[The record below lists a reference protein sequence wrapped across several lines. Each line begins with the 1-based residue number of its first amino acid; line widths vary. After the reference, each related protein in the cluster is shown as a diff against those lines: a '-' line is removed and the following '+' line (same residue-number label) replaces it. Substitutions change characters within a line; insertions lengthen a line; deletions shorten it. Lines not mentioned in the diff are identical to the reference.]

1 MNSEETPMNV
11 SVSEASGRVPVT
23 ILRIQGDIDTNS
35 YEALQQRA
43 EQAIQ
48 AGARHLVLDLRDV
61 GYVSSAGVRALNAI
75 FQRLRALAAESDADL
90 YQGVRAGTYKS
101 PHLKLANAA
110 EPVTK
115 VLAMMGMDMFL
126 DIHPSVNAAVESF

>member
-1 MNSEETPMNV
+1 MNI
-11 SVSEASGRVPVT
+11 SVSEVHGRVPVT
-23 ILRIQGDIDTNS
+23 VLRIEGDIDVTT
-35 YEALQQRA
+35 YEAVQQRA
-43 EQAIQ
+43 EAAIE

-75 FQRLRALAAESDADL
+75 FQRLRSTSPESDSDL

-110 EPVTK
+110 EPVQR
-115 VLAMMGMDMFL
+115 VLATTGMDMLL
-126 DIHPSVNAAVESF
+126 DIHPSVNAAVEAF